1 MTTENTTEIPRG
13 NGSTEHAASA
23 QAASANGAR
32 VVSDPNE
39 VANIV
44 LMQIDAVNDRK
55 NDLTISVKGLT
66 DLTKQLARVYSE
78 QIVTIQRQQARIQ
91 ALEAQLAGKQD
102 S

>member
-13 NGSTEHAASA
+13 NGSVDMASA
-23 QAASANGAR
+23 AANATGAR

>member
-1 MTTENTTEIPRG
+1 MTTETMTEMPRTNVNTE
-13 NGSTEHAASA
+13 SAAAASNA
-23 QAASANGAR
+23 TGAR
-32 VVSDPNE
+32 VISDPNE

-66 DLTKQLARVYSE
+66 DLAKQLVRVYGE

-91 ALEAQLAGKQD
+91 ALEAQLVGKQEN
-102 S
+102 

>member
-1 MTTENTTEIPRG
+1 MTTEASTEMLRT
-13 NGSTEHAASA
+13 NGSAQSTAATGTSTV
-23 QAASANGAR
+23 GAR

-66 DLTKQLARVYSE
+66 DLTKQLARAYSE
-78 QIVTIQRQQARIQ
+78 QIVTIRQLQARIQ
-91 ALEAQLAGKQD
+91 ILETQLAGKQ
-102 S
+102 SG

>member
-1 MTTENTTEIPRG
+1 MTTENTTEIPRA
-13 NGSTEHAASA
+13 NGSVDTASA
-23 QAASANGAR
+23 AANAAGAR

-78 QIVTIQRQQARIQ
+78 QIVTIQRQQARI
-91 ALEAQLAGKQD
+91 
-102 S
+102 

>member
-1 MTTENTTEIPRG
+1 MTTETITEIPHT
-13 NGSTEHAASA
+13 NGSA
-23 QAASANGAR
+23 QAAASAANATGQR

-55 NDLTISVKGLT
+55 NDLTISIKGLT

-78 QIVTIQRQQARIQ
+78 QIVTIRQLQARIH
-91 ALEAQLAGKQD
+91 ALETQLAGKQGG
-102 S
+102 

>member
-1 MTTENTTEIPRG
+1 MTTEASTEMPRT
-13 NGSTEHAASA
+13 NGSVQSTAAPGNNSA
-23 QAASANGAR
+23 GAR

-66 DLTKQLARVYSE
+66 DLTKQLTRVYSE
-78 QIVTIQRQQARIQ
+78 QIVTIRQLQKRIQ
-91 ALEAQLAGKQD
+91 ILETQLADKQGG
-102 S
+102 

>member
-1 MTTENTTEIPRG
+1 MTTETITEMPRANG
-13 NGSTEHAASA
+13 NAQSAAASA
-23 QAASANGAR
+23 AGAR
-32 VVSDPNE
+32 VVTDPNE

-78 QIVTIQRQQARIQ
+78 QIVTIRQLQTHIQ
-91 ALEAQLAGKQD
+91 ALEAQLAAKQG